1 MQKRLEGDNVGPD
14 CSRRTKAP
22 VSTCRDVSVDKCT
35 LGMSLRLGMTDWRAG
50 LWRQWLGQ
58 SKVQRER
65 AAWDIGNRGHESPSL
80 KAGVTCR
87 SRDDSGTE
95 GHLSIGDSSQML

>member
-22 VSTCRDVSVDKCT
+22 VSTCPDVSVDMCT

-50 LWRQWLGQ
+50 L
-58 SKVQRER
+58 
-65 AAWDIGNRGHESPSL
+65 
-80 KAGVTCR
+80 
-87 SRDDSGTE
+87 
-95 GHLSIGDSSQML
+95 